1 MIDPAGMPVLP
12 GLRLT
17 RPWQLHK
24 LLSIVSINE
33 SAPQATPLIEI
44 QSPVDQGPGSAI
56 PAAIDPDN
64 PPWGLLHAL
73 LLWVMSVVLIVIVP
87 LFAVLPYIVYKTMVH
102 GPVIDP
108 MKDSGLLF
116 ISILAILPA
125 HILTLAIV
133 WFVVTNRRR
142 RPFLQTL
149 GWTWPRN
156 FGPVKCVGLAVL
168 LLIVALLFTWLFG
181 GAETQLDQIVKSSL
195 KARFVLAFL
204 AVFTAPLIEEILY
217 RGIMYPAL
225 QRIFGMIAAVAV
237 VSILFAGVH
246 VFQYFNNLAVVS
258 VIVILSITLTVVRAR
273 TRSLLPCFVIHL
285 VFNGLQAVFLVLQPV
300 LERYANQEKAVT
312 GLLIQSLPRLL
323 P

>member
-1 MIDPAGMPVLP
+1 
-12 GLRLT
+12 
-17 RPWQLHK
+17 
-24 LLSIVSINE
+24 
-33 SAPQATPLIEI
+33 
-44 QSPVDQGPGSAI
+44 
-56 PAAIDPDN
+56 
-64 PPWGLLHAL
+64 
-73 LLWVMSVVLIVIVP
+73 MSVALIVVVP
-87 LFAVLPYIVYKTMVH
+87 LVSVLPYIIYKMAAQ
-102 GPVIDP
+102 GPLIDP
-108 MKDSGLLF
+108 MKDTGLIF
-116 ISILAILPA
+116 ISILAVFPA
-125 HILTLAIV
+125 HILTLGIV
-133 WFVVTNRRR
+133 WLVVTNRGR

-225 QRIFGMIAAVAV
+225 QRIFGMVWAVAV

-258 VIVILSITLTVVRAR
+258 VIAILSITLTMVRAR

-285 VFNGLQAVFLVLQPV
+285 VFNGLQALFLVLQPV
-300 LERYANQEKAVT
+300 LERYANQEKVVT
-312 GLLIQSLPRLL
+312 GLLIQILPRLL

>member
-1 MIDPAGMPVLP
+1 M
-12 GLRLT
+12 
-17 RPWQLHK
+17 
-24 LLSIVSINE
+24 SISE
-33 SAPQATPLIEI
+33 SAPPVTPLIGI
-44 QSPVDQGPGSAI
+44 QSSADLGPGFV

-73 LLWVMSVVLIVIVP
+73 LLWVMSVLLIVLVP
-87 LFAVLPYIVYKTMVH
+87 LFAVLPYFVYKTMTQ

-125 HILTLAIV
+125 HMLTLGIV
-133 WFVVTNRRR
+133 WFVVTNRGR

-149 GWTWPRN
+149 GWTWPSN
-156 FGPVKCVGLAVL
+156 FGPVKCIGLAIL

-225 QRIFGMIAAVAV
+225 QRIFGMAWAVAV

-258 VIVILSITLTVVRAR
+258 VIAILSVTLTLVRAR

-285 VFNGLQAVFLVLQPV
+285 VFNGLQALFLVLQPV
-300 LERYANQEKAVT
+300 LERYGNQQKAVT
-312 GLLIQSLPRLL
+312 GLLIQILPRLL